1 MDKEKVIGLSNRLN
15 EIVDEANRRPNSTP
29 SQITWDKTVYAIEAL
44 SEEVNSKP
52 VMPKIF
58 DEWHEEELELC
69 SCCEEEI
76 DDLIDLSTEPYM
88 PDRDSNS
95 AYQLFEWINQIDQD
109 DIKANIGR
117 FLKCIDAIRYGYE
130 VEK

>member
-1 MDKEKVIGLSNRLN
+1 MINDNKAINMLSALKKEVGLLDISSCEIGKF
-15 EIVDEANRRPNSTP
+15 EAHINSA
-29 SQITWDKTVYAIEAL
+29 QQLLIENYG
-44 SEEVNSKP
+44 SI
-52 VMPKIF
+52 MPKIF
-58 DEWHEEELELC
+58 DDWHEEELELC
-69 SCCEEEI
+69 SCCEDEI
-76 DDLIDLSTEPYM
+76 DDLINMCFNPKHNSV
-88 PDRDSNS
+88 S

>member
-1 MDKEKVIGLSNRLN
+1 MNKTKIIGLSNKLN
-15 EIVDEANRRPNSTP
+15 SIVDEANRHPNGIP
-29 SQITWDKTVYAIEAL
+29 GLITWNKAVYAIEAL
-44 SEEVNSKP
+44 SKEVNSKP

-69 SCCEEEI
+69 SCCEDEI
-76 DDLIDLSTEPYM
+76 DDLIDLSTESYM
-88 PDRDSNS
+88 PHDSNS
-95 AYQLFEWINQIDQD
+95 AYRLFEWINQNGQD
-109 DIKANIGR
+109 DIKVKFGR